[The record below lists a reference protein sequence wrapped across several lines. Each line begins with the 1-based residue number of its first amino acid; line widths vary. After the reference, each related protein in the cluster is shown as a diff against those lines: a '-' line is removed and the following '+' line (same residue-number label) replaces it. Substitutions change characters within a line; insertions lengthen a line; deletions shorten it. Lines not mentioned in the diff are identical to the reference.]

1 MKLLNR
7 YEGAILK
14 VLHSSMRPMSTR
26 EISEKTGIS
35 WVTVKKYLQDMAEK
49 KELVKRRETAK
60 TGILSRF
67 FGATRQRTE
76 WELNREGIFGT
87 TGRH

>member
-1 MKLLNR
+1 
-7 YEGAILK
+7 
-14 VLHSSMRPMSTR
+14 MRPMSTR

-35 WVTVKKYLQDMAEK
+35 WVTAKKYLQDLAE

-60 TGILSRF
+60 NGLLSRF
-67 FGATRQRTE
+67 LGKYRQRAE

-87 TGRH
+87 TNNRG